1 MDEIAEEYASS
12 TEETF
17 AENAAASE
25 PTRLCDMC
33 RKESW
38 KYRCPRCSFRTCSLP
53 CSKQHKVKYDC
64 SGERGKSFDVL
75 KRLVDYSSSVA
86 VDDEKFLSTVTTS
99 LNNAAERL
107 TQINDSNAS
116 HSVNESKEDNTKLEV
131 NPNVTTEEEIIETR
145 HEEHYENGLKDNG
158 NNLSDGISD
167 EKGMTSSQ
175 MDDGKELVTENTE
188 WKAISTKRY
197 LLNNAH
203 RRRIWLTLTPDKQ
216 DNSSRHEQYS
226 DTIFWTIKIIFRQEE
241 QVEAERL
248 IIEDGYTIGP
258 VINKSD
264 LDAEK
269 MAPFQE
275 AGMDKLMVY
284 MPVPIE
290 GKQRFYVIDISKTI
304 LDNMRNRFILE
315 HPTFIVTLD
324 NQFND
329 YVMLSEQ
336 EAREIRELQRQK
348 NRDENQNIRQNNFR
362 GRGRFDN
369 GRFMSRGRGNG
380 QGGFKRSYNSPDGN
394 GGRGSGRPWKFGR
407 LSRGS
412 YYPKR
417 DIYERCRNND
427 GRSAPGTTNFTVQDY
442 GQRPLISSQSRDPI
456 MDAWSK
462 ALEIKSKR
470 KFLQVPII
478 IRAKFKLLLDISL
491 VFNQLVSYCLCV
503 NNNNGASTGKF
514 FSMGHSE
521 IRYANANEKHRKRK
535 GEKEKKEDKNIQIFC
550 FHVSPFDNFV
560 EKETSVKVEN
570 ENNDIK
576 DIKTIDRGTIRQLVV
591 NKTKHQKGIKRPRR
605 KSEQIIVENVIYT
618 KTFPVA
624 AISMGSFIANSG
636 NMGESS
642 CSVTFCFISRHLR
655 YEFSYSTGLLSYKAG
670 YKILE
675 PAVQEYCSRESF
687 VNSRH
692 VAIPC
697 NEFDVTLG
705 QYKTALVHVIRL
717 NSDESSFWIYHLL
730 DADRQFFQ
738 PRIRQMMLMSS
749 SNFGYSASIGSSKSS
764 LSTFAVNPATVSLYS
779 NHSDA
784 YSFGAPKHLP
794 SVSSYMAQLGNM
806 NNDVAA
812 MRYNETAC
820 SSLVSDSFMSYPIE
834 QPELAFDYDNE
845 ENLWQSEVFL
855 TEQPKTCSTVSQ
867 SITVDSAITDNKE
880 CAYKSTS
887 NDGIENDSGLQITE
901 CYSEGTAEEKQ
912 AEAGNDPS
920 TINSM
925 YFLSEQELVNSD
937 YVPQKSDS
945 QYIFSDLDMLF
956 Q

>member
-1 MDEIAEEYASS
+1 MS
-12 TEETF
+12 T
-17 AENAAASE
+17 NNGM
-25 PTRLCDMC
+25 LN
-33 RKESW
+33 
-38 KYRCPRCSFRTCSLP
+38 YY
-53 CSKQHKVKYDC
+53 CSKDLHVD
-64 SGERGKSFDVL
+64 RAI
-75 KRLVDYSSSVA
+75 LVD
-86 VDDEKFLSTVTTS
+86 FLS
-99 LNNAAERL
+99 LR
-107 TQINDSNAS
+107 
-116 HSVNESKEDNTKLEV
+116 
-131 NPNVTTEEEIIETR
+131 
-145 HEEHYENGLKDNG
+145 
-158 NNLSDGISD
+158 
-167 EKGMTSSQ
+167 
-175 MDDGKELVTENTE
+175 
-188 WKAISTKRY
+188 
-197 LLNNAH
+197 
-203 RRRIWLTLTPDKQ
+203 
-216 DNSSRHEQYS
+216 
-226 DTIFWTIKIIFRQEE
+226 
-241 QVEAERL
+241 
-248 IIEDGYTIGP
+248 
-258 VINKSD
+258 
-264 LDAEK
+264 
-269 MAPFQE
+269 
-275 AGMDKLMVY
+275 
-284 MPVPIE
+284 
-290 GKQRFYVIDISKTI
+290 DIS
-304 LDNMRNRFILE
+304 
-315 HPTFIVTLD
+315 
-324 NQFND
+324 
-329 YVMLSEQ
+329 
-336 EAREIRELQRQK
+336 
-348 NRDENQNIRQNNFR
+348 
-362 GRGRFDN
+362 
-369 GRFMSRGRGNG
+369 
-380 QGGFKRSYNSPDGN
+380 
-394 GGRGSGRPWKFGR
+394 
-407 LSRGS
+407 
-412 YYPKR
+412 
-417 DIYERCRNND
+417 
-427 GRSAPGTTNFTVQDY
+427 
-442 GQRPLISSQSRDPI
+442 
-456 MDAWSK
+456 
-462 ALEIKSKR
+462 
-470 KFLQVPII
+470 
-478 IRAKFKLLLDISL
+478 
-491 VFNQLVSYCLCV
+491 V
-503 NNNNGASTGKF
+503 NNNNGASTG
-514 FSMGHSE
+514 
-521 IRYANANEKHRKRK
+521 
-535 GEKEKKEDKNIQIFC
+535 EKEKKEDKKYSNILFSCVTVRQLRNLLDKIK
-550 FHVSPFDNFV
+550 
-560 EKETSVKVEN
+560 KETSVKVEN

-670 YKILE
+670 YKVPFNNLEAINFQGYYVNVKILE